1 MSDFLQ
7 NTSRS
12 YVYEAV
18 EWDQQDLEMKNE
30 ETEMTMMN
38 VIDRGENATATVTTE
53 TKTGA
58 VAGRGVVRLRLV
70 EAGVVDVVV
79 LAHDDVD
86 EKCQTS
92 SGLFFKTSGNSE
104 RDRKLSHICRIII
117 DVFNRKFIF
126 RGYIQ
131 LLF

>member
-1 MSDFLQ
+1 
-7 NTSRS
+7 
-12 YVYEAV
+12 
-18 EWDQQDLEMKNE
+18 MKNE

-58 VAGRGVVRLRLV
+58 VAGRGVVRLRQV

-86 EKCQTS
+86 EKCKAS
-92 SGLFFKTSGNSE
+92 SGLFFKTSGNRTSGIK
-104 RDRKLSHICRIII
+104 RSLTY
-117 DVFNRKFIF
+117 VFNRNSYFGGYSIA
-126 RGYIQ
+126 GYIQ
-131 LLF
+131 MDG

>member
-1 MSDFLQ
+1 LTLKEAEQSQ
-7 NTSRS
+7 AGSQENS
-12 YVYEAV
+12 AV

-79 LAHDDVD
+79 LARDDVD
-86 EKCQTS
+86 EKCKAS
-92 SGLFFKTSGNSE
+92 SGLFLKSSGME
-104 RDRKLSHICRIII
+104 RSLILYLTEIHISG
-117 DVFNRKFIF
+117 V
-126 RGYIQ
+126 IQ
-131 LLF
+131 LLDKSRWNMVSI